1 MVNLTMSRLSNTT
14 AAGYCR
20 QRPGSTRANQ
30 PTRNRYYKFAT
41 DILEV
46 TIHALAKKLT
56 NGPKLSQRAIPQL
69 DKIHRQIDLL
79 PATRWYSFNEIYQ
92 DAR

>member
-1 MVNLTMSRLSNTT
+1 MVNLTMSRLSKPT

-20 QRPGSTRANQ
+20 QRPGSARAKQ
-30 PTRNRYYKFAT
+30 SSRNRYYKFAT
-41 DILEV
+41 DVLEV

-56 NGPKLSQRAIPQL
+56 NGAKLSRRVISQL

-79 PATRWYSFNEIYQ
+79 PATCWYSFNEIY
-92 DAR
+92 